1 MNDVVQNRPL
11 VDVKNLHMQFELTHR
26 GPGSLGLRRRKNY
39 VHAVNDVSFSIEQGE
54 AFCLV
59 GESGCGKST
68 IARLITGLE
77 RPTSGEIHF
86 DGQRVDQLSRGE
98 QRPLRKRM
106 QMIFQN
112 PYASLNPRMTVDEA
126 LVEPLKHHFPDYSPQ
141 DIQQRKTDIMRSVGI
156 DQTWSDRY
164 PDAFS
169 GGQRQRIAIARAL
182 TVDPE
187 FMIADEPISAL
198 DASIQAQILNLMLE
212 ARAERG
218 ITYLFI
224 AHDLNVVQHFATR
237 VAVLYLGSICEISST
252 RTLFERPKHPYTRAL
267 LSAIPQLKDDKPKYI
282 RLRGERPTPL
292 APPTGCPFES
302 RCHFA
307 TNRCRHERPRPMRQP
322 DGSTVACH
330 AVEEDR
336 LDD

>member
-1 MNDVVQNRPL
+1 MTKPDANAPL
-11 VDVKNLHMQFELTHR
+11 VDIKNLHMQFETKKRAFDGTPHWR
-26 GPGSLGLRRRKNY
+26 GKRF
-39 VHAVNDVSFSIEQGE
+39 VHAVNGVSFSIEKGE

-86 DGQRVDQLSRGE
+86 AGQRVDKLSKAK

-112 PYASLNPRMTVDEA
+112 PYASLNPRMTVEQA
-126 LVEPLKHHFPDYSPQ
+126 LVEPLKHHFPEYSAG
-141 DIQQRKTDIMRSVGI
+141 DIQQRKSEIMRAVGI
-156 DQTWSDRY
+156 DQTWGDRY

-252 RTLFERPKHPYTRAL
+252 RALFEHPKHPYTRAL
-267 LSAIPQLKDDKPKYI
+267 LSAIPQLKDDKPKHV
-282 RLRGERPTPL
+282 RLRGEIPTPF
-292 APPTGCPFES
+292 APPQGCPFES
-302 RCHFA
+302 RCVFA
-307 TNRCRHERPRPMRQP
+307 NQRCRNERPRPMRQP

-330 AVEEDR
+330 GVEENR